1 MPRGTWFVL
10 LVAASCG
17 PGQVNHTPGEAS
29 RSRSIVDDNGI
40 SLNGLMTNGLM
51 TNGLTVNGV
60 QMNGVQMN
68 GVQMNGFSI
77 NGLSLDESLL
87 VMKYLV
93 KCALA
98 DGQTMTI
105 NVDGTDY
112 SWPGRLGLAP
122 EWANGPLTSEAS
134 QDWVSG
140 CLLALANADGQSV
153 SISLRADALP
163 YDLDEV
169 AGYSV
174 AEATYFGNLFAKTPW
189 AFACP
194 SFGSQDQDHLSAIG
208 RRCGMG
214 LNFNPDPIGTSQCNF
229 SLAPWCRSP
238 YRCLY
243 VDNVSPGQ
251 RGGYFRCTD
260 AGSITVYD
268 QSY

>member
-1 MPRGTWFVL
+1 
-10 LVAASCG
+10 
-17 PGQVNHTPGEAS
+17 
-29 RSRSIVDDNGI
+29 
-40 SLNGLMTNGLM
+40 M

-153 SISLRADALP
+153 SISLRADSIP
-163 YDLDEV
+163 YTVDEV

-174 AEATYFGNLFAKTPW
+174 VEAVYFGNLFSSTPS
-189 AFACP
+189 ASACP
-194 SFGSQDQDHLSAIG
+194 LFASSEQKHLFNLG
-208 RRCGMG
+208 RRCAMDRS
-214 LNFNPDPIGTSQCNF
+214 NAVTSQCNF
-229 SLAPWCRSP
+229 SLTSQCLSSSLCPYLDPLGARS
-238 YRCLY
+238 
-243 VDNVSPGQ
+243 
-251 RGGYFRCTD
+251 GGYFECAQD
-260 AGSITVYD
+260 GSITVYD
-268 QSY
+268 RNY